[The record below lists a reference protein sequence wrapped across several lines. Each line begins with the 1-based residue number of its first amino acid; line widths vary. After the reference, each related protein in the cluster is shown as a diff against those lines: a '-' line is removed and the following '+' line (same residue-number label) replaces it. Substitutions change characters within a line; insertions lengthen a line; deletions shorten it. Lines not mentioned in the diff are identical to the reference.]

1 MTLGARLR
9 AGLRLLRRGVGLLVL
24 VAAVILVT
32 FLVDLGYALIDPRL
46 RK

>member
-1 MTLGARLR
+1 MRWSLILGGVL
-9 AGLRLLRRGVGLLVL
+9 AGLAL